1 MVMTMSATIS
11 IMTAEFTRIAIINES
26 SSCRNIEIY
35 FEFGNSD
42 GDGVKRW

>member
-11 IMTAEFTRIAIINES
+11 IMTAEFARIAIIND